1 MNRRE
6 RDRRFYEE
14 KYARL
19 RSEAARK
26 VERDVLGSDVGL
38 SGYTT
43 IEQAE
48 ALRRHLSPERD
59 GRLLDLGAG
68 RGWPGTYLARATGC
82 RLVSTDIPRVA
93 LQGARSRYARHG
105 LRQGSAAAIAS
116 DGRWLPFRPGSFDA
130 VSHADVFC

>member
-1 MNRRE
+1 MSRRE
-6 RDRRFYEE
+6 KDRRFFEE
-14 KYARL
+14 KYAQL
-19 RSEAARK
+19 RSEAGRK

-38 SGYTT
+38 SGFTT

-59 GRLLDLGAG
+59 GLLLDLGAG
-68 RGWPGTYLARATGC
+68 RGWPGTHLARTTGC

-93 LQGARSRYARHG
+93 LQGARSRYVRYG
-105 LRQGSAAAIAS
+105 LREGSAEAIAS
-116 DGRWLPFRPGSFDA
+116 DGRWLPFRPASFDG